1 MTDFK
6 LLLINYE
13 SEIDIFNEDIINFE
27 LNIKTQSKSELEK
40 LKNKYT
46 QLINLS
52 NELNKQLNQI
62 EDNETRLNYINL
74 KLEDD
79 EIVNSLNEKLN
90 SYKHQLTTRN

>member
-27 LNIKTQSKSELEK
+27 LNIKNINYKSELEK

-62 EDNETRLNYINL
+62 EDNETHLNYINL

-90 SYKHQLTTRN
+90 KLTTRN

>member
-27 LNIKTQSKSELEK
+27 LNIKNINYKSELEK

-90 SYKHQLTTRN
+90 NYKHQL

>member
-27 LNIKTQSKSELEK
+27 LNIKIQSKSELER

-62 EDNETRLNYINL
+62 EDNETHLNYINL

-79 EIVNSLNEKLN
+79 ELLNSLNEKLN
-90 SYKHQLTTRN
+90 KLTTRN